1 MSVGGRASVPSG
13 LEVLPRSVQCLS
25 LSFAP
30 DCHLR
35 GRAFLCGAVCY
46 FLGDGARACVLGD
59 ESRVPAA
66 KGHTRHLLARK
77 MATRRKMSMSSLL
90 GDVRK
95 KVGRKMTIHDPSSVA
110 SLVGSLTHLRVLEE
124 DARRGRASSEPPATV
139 PDTHSDCSS
148 DEKELED
155 DTAMEPEHE
164 EDDDSDDDEFYIAYL
179 MEMQEGDGSFMN
191 GTYATE
197 AGGAAIMV
205 SVAAA

>member
-1 MSVGGRASVPSG
+1 
-13 LEVLPRSVQCLS
+13 
-25 LSFAP
+25 
-30 DCHLR
+30 
-35 GRAFLCGAVCY
+35 
-46 FLGDGARACVLGD
+46 
-59 ESRVPAA
+59 
-66 KGHTRHLLARK
+66 
-77 MATRRKMSMSSLL
+77 MSSLL

-191 GTYATE
+191 DRIFHYDKLELAPSDSRRAGRGSQLSDNFE
-197 AGGAAIMV
+197 PRFPRDGGAELN
-205 SVAAA
+205 SRRFQ